1 VVSGKPVSEEPHL
14 SDAAIGVARAGFV
27 TVEGAGF
34 VKIVPEAEGKTN
46 PTPVTQGPVA
56 ARGDQ
61 LVTQVY
67 TLKNESAAQMVNV
80 LRPLIAPNNT
90 IAAYPST
97 NSLIITD
104 YADNLR
110 RIERI
115 IESIDNAAG
124 AEPMVV
130 PIRNASAMDYRTDAE
145 PDPRR
150 AGVERAHRR
159 RTSRR
164 SAWSSFPKRAR
175 TRSCC
180 APRIRSGWRGSAR

>member
-1 VVSGKPVSEEPHL
+1 
-14 SDAAIGVARAGFV
+14 GFV

-46 PTPVTQGPVA
+46 PTPVTQGPVN

-61 LVTQVY
+61 LVTQVF

-115 IESIDNAAG
+115 IESIDNTAG
-124 AEPMVV
+124 AEPMII
-130 PIRNASAMDYRTDAE
+130 PIRNASAMDIAQTLNRILVE
-145 PDPRR
+145 PASNVPTTANEPTQRVVIVPEARSNTILLRSENPQRLARVR
-150 AGVERAHRR
+150 ALIEQLDTP
-159 RTSRR
+159 TS
-164 SAWSSFPKRAR
+164 K
-175 TRSCC
+175 T
-180 APRIRSGWRGSAR
+180 GN